1 MVIKFVQVGNG
12 KMNTDTDAIGV
23 ITFPWTHALI
33 SDQIYEGLISSC
45 NQSNADAS
53 FCDDGLVYAEM
64 GNINPYSIYAP
75 LCGASKLTKVCKE
88 QASRISDFAYSNFTK
103 FRKLH

>member
-1 MVIKFVQVGNG
+1 MQVGNG
-12 KMNTDTDAIGV
+12 IMNLEDAFGTGP
-23 ITFPWTHALI
+23 ITFRWTHALI

-64 GNINPYSIYAP
+64 GNINPYNIYAH
-75 LCGASKLTKVCKE
+75 LCGTSKLNKVCKE